1 MAYLQTKHNYTIKSI
16 RNLFQNAG
24 MVHLMYG
31 NTLTSLSIVKNI
43 LNYYR
48 MAGSITPNLKLSHRD
63 RAIKEYEIFR
73 KKRVDQW
80 NRTEDLDINFQ
91 TYLQLHFDKLAK

>member
-1 MAYLQTKHNYTIKSI
+1 MTYLQTKRNNTIKSI

-31 NTLTSLSIVKNI
+31 NTLTPLRIVKNI

-48 MAGSITPNLKLSHRD
+48 MAGGITPNLKLSHRD

-73 KKRVDQW
+73 K
-80 NRTEDLDINFQ
+80 TC
-91 TYLQLHFDKLAK
+91 